1 MPSLQ
6 FSRKLWL
13 RHSKDP
19 ALIKR
24 FADITTDPT
33 PEKATPEALRKTLQS
48 EIDRWGPMIKA
59 TGQFAD

>member
-1 MPSLQ
+1 
-6 FSRKLWL
+6 
-13 RHSKDP
+13 
-19 ALIKR
+19 LIKR

-33 PEKATPEALRKTLQS
+33 PEKAAPEALRKTLQT